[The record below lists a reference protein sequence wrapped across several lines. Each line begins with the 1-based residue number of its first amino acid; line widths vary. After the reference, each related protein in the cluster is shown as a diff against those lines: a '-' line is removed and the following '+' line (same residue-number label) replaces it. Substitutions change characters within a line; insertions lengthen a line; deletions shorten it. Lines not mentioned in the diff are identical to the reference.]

1 VIPIRCPV
9 EVTKPHKAH
18 FFNIATSLAV
28 TSNVMICERKCCM
41 FIYRNE
47 LLCAIRHRTERA
59 PTAALRFPNL
69 MKHASNPGDA
79 ERRLGRCSQTL
90 AEHEAQL
97 VHPDQLAHAVADYID
112 WWTFA
117 FWVRLTTDLEGQIS
131 EKMSVMLDARCPGF
145 LQYARQ
151 YREQH
156 RDEREFLW
164 LRLIE
169 WIDREIFRSAV
180 EEGWSHALGYYAA
193 RDPGL
198 DRVRKYWAECEDL
211 WKVDPPAVV
220 PSYDDWRHMAEL
232 RG

>member
-1 VIPIRCPV
+1 
-9 EVTKPHKAH
+9 
-18 FFNIATSLAV
+18 
-28 TSNVMICERKCCM
+28 M
-41 FIYRNE
+41 
-47 LLCAIRHRTERA
+47 CAIRHRTERA
-59 PTAALRFPNL
+59 LAAAPRSPNL
-69 MKHASNPGDA
+69 MKHPANSGDA

-90 AEHEAQL
+90 AEHEAQS
-97 VHPDQLAHAVADYID
+97 VAPDKLARAVAEYID

-117 FWVRLTTDLEGQIS
+117 FWVRLTTDFEGRIS
-131 EKMSVMLDARCPGF
+131 DKMSAMLDARCPGF
-145 LQYARQ
+145 LKYANQ

-198 DRVRKYWAECEDL
+198 DRVRNYWAECEDR
-211 WKVDPPAVV
+211 WKADPPALV
-220 PSYDDWRHMAEL
+220 PSYDDWRRMADP
-232 RG
+232 RD